1 MKYKKNNQ
9 RSVNGVE
16 LPKSIKKESKIK
28 NHLKNSS
35 YNA

>member
-1 MKYKKNNQ
+1 MKYKKTNQ

-28 NHLKNSS
+28 KLFKKLKL
-35 YNA
+35 